1 MRNWSVA
8 LLAIVFAGEVSAQS
22 ANRLAEIAPK
32 MQSFVDAGE
41 ISGAVTLVGNQSEIL
56 QFEAVGKANI
66 ATSRAMKKDDLFRI
80 MSMTKPITAIGIML
94 LQDDGKLN
102 VNDTVEKHLPEFK
115 GQMLVESRGR
125 DTITLKKPSR
135 SITLRD
141 LLTHT
146 SGLPGNY
153 PSGFADVYTKRNR
166 TLNDTTI
173 AISQRPLEFEPGTKW
188 SYCNTGIDTLG
199 RVIEV
204 VSGMSYESFLKARIF
219 DPLGMANSTFNPT
232 VAQLESL
239 AVTYGK
245 VDGKLVPGTNLMV
258 DFQAGSKH
266 PVPAGGLFSTAGD
279 MARLYQMMLN
289 NGEYKS
295 KRILSEA
302 AVAEMTKLQ
311 TGEIKTGFVDGMGY
325 GFGWAHV
332 REPKGVTA
340 SLAAGSFGHGG
351 AYGTQGWIDPV
362 NNRFYILM
370 IQRTGLPNADASP
383 MRQALQELGQELG
396 RP

>member
-1 MRNWSVA
+1 
-8 LLAIVFAGEVSAQS
+8 
-22 ANRLAEIAPK
+22 

-41 ISGAVTLVGNQSEIL
+41 ISGAVTLVGTPSDIL
-56 QFEAVGKANI
+56 HFEAVGKANV
-66 ATSRAMKKDDLFRI
+66 ATNRAMMKDDLFRI
-80 MSMTKPITAIGIML
+80 MSMTKPITAIGIMI

-102 VNDTVEKHLPEFK
+102 VNDIVEKHLPEFK
-115 GQMLVESRGR
+115 GQMLVSTTMRDAKGR
-125 DTITLKKPSR
+125 IMSITLKKPPR
-135 SITLRD
+135 PITLRD

-146 SGLPGNY
+146 SGLPGSY
-153 PSGFADVYTKRNR
+153 PAGIADVYVKRNR
-166 TLNDTTI
+166 TLSETVL
-173 AISQRPLEFEPGTKW
+173 AQSQRPLDFEPGSQW
-188 SYCNTGIDTLG
+188 SYCNAGIDTLG

-219 DPLGMANSTFNPT
+219 DPLAMANSTFNPT

-245 VDGKLVPGTNLMV
+245 IDGKLVPGTNLMV

-289 NGEYKS
+289 KGELKG
-295 KRILSEA
+295 KRILNEA

-362 NNRFYILM
+362 NKRFYILM

-383 MRQALQELGQELG
+383 MRQVLQDLGALK
-396 RP
+396 